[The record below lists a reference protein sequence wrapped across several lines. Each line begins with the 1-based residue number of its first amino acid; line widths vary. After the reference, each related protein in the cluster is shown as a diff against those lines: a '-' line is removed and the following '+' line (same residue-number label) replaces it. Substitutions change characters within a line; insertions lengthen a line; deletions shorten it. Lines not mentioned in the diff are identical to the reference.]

1 MPRLRFNSFFY
12 IIVGLITGGMLLH
25 TPLFAQDKKKANK
38 PQPPVA
44 ADKNGKLIYAIAA
57 NGDRIPDYSYCG
69 YMASEQAIPFVP
81 VKVVVPIKAGDAT
94 LRIQAALDYVAGLPI
109 DKNGFRGAVL
119 LNKGVYQVSGS
130 LKIKASGVVLR
141 GSGMA
146 SGGTTLLAAGT
157 DRETFIH
164 ITGNS
169 DRQIAKEIRIT
180 DAYVPV
186 NANILHVASEADIKA
201 GDMILIHRPSTQTWI
216 NTIKTNHFGGDL
228 TALAWKP
235 GERDIYWDRKVISKD
250 GNTITLDAPLTTALD
265 TALDTAYGGGF
276 VTSYQWPGRITQ
288 VGLENLKLQSAYDAV
303 NLKDEA
309 HRWMA
314 VTMENVCDAWVREVT
329 FEHFAG
335 SAVFIAPTG
344 NRITVEDCKSLT
356 PVSEIG
362 GQRRNTFL
370 TMGGQTLFQRLYSER
385 GFHDFATG
393 YCAPGP
399 NAFVQCMS
407 TGSLSFSGGIDS
419 WASGV
424 LFDIANIDGQPLSY
438 MNRGQDGQG
447 AGWSAANSLFWNCTA
462 ARVDCYQPPTAQNWA
477 FGTWAQFAG
486 DGYWSTSNSTINPRS
501 FYYTQLANRLNKDVS
516 KQADILYPAT
526 EPSSSPTVEQAAE
539 LMAAARKPA
548 ITINDW
554 IDQAPKKNL
563 INTSSSGA
571 KTIDEI
577 GYKNPE
583 TIALAPKMSVTNGW
597 LTRGNVV
604 LTGRH
609 FETPWWSGT
618 VHPDYTEKEAKPAI
632 TRWVPGQTGT
642 GLTDDLDAVT
652 NWMQKNNIVVFEH
665 NYGLWYDRRRD
676 DHERIRRMDGDVW
689 APFYELPFARSGKE
703 LAYDGL
709 SKYDLTKYNSWYWNR
724 LKEFADLADQKGLVL
739 VHQNY
744 FQHNIIEAG
753 AHYTDFPWR
762 TANNINSSGFPEPV
776 PYAGDKRQFMAEQF
790 YDETNPVR
798 RKLHIAYINKCMDNF
813 AGNTGVIQQIGAEFT
828 GPLHFMKFWVETIK
842 QWEATHKK
850 KQIISL
856 SATKDVQDA
865 ILADPS
871 TASVINVIDIRYWY
885 YQANGTAYE
894 PIGGQSLAPR
904 QQARIFKPKA
914 ASFEQVY
921 RAVHEYRTKYP
932 DKAVLFS
939 ADDYERFGWAVFI
952 AGGSLPVLPAGTNK
966 VFLVDASGMKP
977 TGLPGA
983 PKDQWG
989 LTSPKGY
996 IVYNNTGSGIHLDLV
1011 ANIVYKIQWIN
1022 PKTGELLP
1030 GTETIKGAAN
1040 TEIKGQGSGAAILWL
1055 IRN

>member
-1 MPRLRFNSFFY
+1 MLIFRLKK
-12 IIVGLITGGMLLH
+12 GLYVLSWLVIGCVLLH
-25 TPLFAQDKKKANK
+25 VPLFAQNKKKAAK

-44 ADKNGKLIYAIAA
+44 ADKSGKLVYAIAL

-69 YMASEQAIPFVP
+69 YMASEKPIPEVP
-81 VKVVVPIKAGDAT
+81 VRVVVPLKTGDAT
-94 LRIQAALDYVAGLPI
+94 LRIQAALDYVATLPSGQ
-109 DKNGFRGAVL
+109 DGVRGAVL
-119 LNKGVYQVSGS
+119 LNKGTYQVNGS

-141 GSGMA
+141 GSGM
-146 SGGTTLLAAGT
+146 GTNGTILLANGK

-164 ITGNS
+164 ITGKN
-169 DRQIAKEIRIT
+169 DRQTGKEIKIT

-186 NANILHVASEADIKA
+186 NANTFHVDAGANINT
-201 GDMILIHRPSTQTWI
+201 GDMIIVHRPSTQAWI
-216 NTIKTNHFGGDL
+216 NTIKTDHFGGDL

-235 GERDIYWDRKVISKD
+235 GERDIYWDRKVIAVN
-250 GNTITLDAPLTTALD
+250 GNAITLDAPLTTALD
-265 TALDTAYGGGF
+265 TAFGGGL
-276 VTSYQWPGRITQ
+276 VGVYKWPGRITQ
-288 VGLENLKLQSAYDAV
+288 VGIENLILRSAYDTT
-303 NLKDEA
+303 NPRDEA

-314 VTMENVCDAWVREVT
+314 ITMENVTDSWVRQVT

-335 SAVFIAPTG
+335 SAVFVGTTG
-344 NRITVEDCKSLT
+344 NRITVEDCRSLA

-362 GQRRNTFL
+362 GQRRNTFF
-370 TMGGQTLFQRLYSER
+370 TMGGQTLFQRLYSEE

-399 NAFVQCMS
+399 NAFVQCMTIRS
-407 TGSLSFSGGIDS
+407 NSFSGSIDS

-424 LFDIANIDGQPLSY
+424 LFDIINIDGQALSY

-447 AGWSAANSLFWNCTA
+447 AGWNAANSLFWNCTA

-486 DGYWSTSNSTINPRS
+486 DGYWESSNSTINPRS
-501 FYYTQLANRLNKDVS
+501 FYYAQLANRLNKDIS
-516 KQADILYPAT
+516 KQAGILYPAT

-548 ITINDW
+548 ITIND
-554 IDQAPKKNL
+554 L
-563 INTSSSGA
+563 ISKAAERDPISTSSAGA

-577 GYKNPE
+577 GYQQKNAPA
-583 TIALAPKMSVTNGW
+583 IAPKMSVENGW
-597 LTRGNVV
+597 LVRGGTV
-604 LTGRH
+604 LAGKH

-618 VHPDYTEKEAKPAI
+618 VHPDYTETIAKPAI

-642 GLTDDLDAVT
+642 GLTDDLDEVS
-652 NWMQKNNIVVFEH
+652 NWMLKNNIVAFEH

-703 LAYDGL
+703 WAYDGL
-709 SKYDLTKYNSWYWNR
+709 SKYDLTKYNTWYWNR
-724 LKEFADLADQKGLVL
+724 LKQFADLADQKGLVL

-762 TANNINSSGFPEPV
+762 TANNINNSGFPEPV

-790 YDETNPVR
+790 YDETNPAR
-798 RKLHIAYINKCMDNF
+798 RKLHQAYIYKCLDNF
-813 AGNTGVIQQIGAEFT
+813 AGNSGVIQQIGAEFT
-828 GPLHFMKFWVETIK
+828 GPLHFMQFWVETIK
-842 QWEATHKK
+842 QWETTHKK
-850 KQIISL
+850 KEIISL

-871 TASVINVIDIRYWY
+871 KASVINVIDIRYWY
-885 YQANGTAYE
+885 YQANGEAYA

-939 ADDYERFGWAVFI
+939 ADGYDHFGWAVFI
-952 AGGSLPVLPAGTNK
+952 AGGSLPVLPIGTDK
-966 VFLVDASGMKP
+966 QFLTAASTMKP
-977 TGLPGA
+977 AELPGN
-983 PKDQWG
+983 PKDQWAI
-989 LTSPKGY
+989 SSAKGY
-996 IVYNNTGSGIHLDLV
+996 IVYNNSESPIRLNLSP
-1011 ANIVYKIQWIN
+1011 NISYNAQWID
-1022 PKTGELLP
+1022 PQTGQLLP
-1030 GTETIKGAAN
+1030 GNEQVKVGDS
-1040 TEIKGQGSGAAILWL
+1040 TEIKSPKKGAAILWL
-1055 IRN
+1055 TRN